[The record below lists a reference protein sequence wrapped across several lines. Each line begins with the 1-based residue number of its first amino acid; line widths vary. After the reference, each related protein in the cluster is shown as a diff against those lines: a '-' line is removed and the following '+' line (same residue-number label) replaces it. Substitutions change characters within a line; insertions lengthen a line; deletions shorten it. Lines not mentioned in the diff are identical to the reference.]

1 MDFTTFT
8 FFVTNMALLA
18 AGLFLWLERDN
29 VNPKWKTA
37 LSVSD
42 KFFEHME
49 KKFLDFLNSN
59 NKDKIR
65 EKTNPSRQLKS
76 FPIKYTVEII
86 SHNLP
91 DHYYIVIS
99 GADKPG
105 ILIKLTK
112 VLSNKLISSISS
124 FALRK

>member
-1 MDFTTFT
+1 
-8 FFVTNMALLA
+8 
-18 AGLFLWLERDN
+18 
-29 VNPKWKTA
+29 
-37 LSVSD
+37 
-42 KFFEHME
+42 ME
-49 KKFLDFLNSN
+49 KKFLNFLNSN

-112 VLSNKLISSISS
+112 VLSNNKLNIISAKINTLGDRVEDSI
-124 FALRK
+124 LVHTKKLKDQVKKNEIIKTIVQCLEDLN